1 MTLRYNRRYLPVGL
15 EAAKKEK
22 RREEKMEIEDSA
34 PNLND
39 SYDDMTQLNNKV
51 K

>member
-1 MTLRYNRRYLPVGL
+1 MTLRYDRRYLPVGL

-22 RREEKMEIEDSA
+22 RREEGMEDSA